1 MTGLKENFEESVAY
15 FNNTLRVNENFDV
28 LYHTFEMGGKK
39 ACMYFIDGMVKDEV
53 MQKLLQYFFGLQ
65 AKDMP
70 EDVHGVLKKFM
81 PYVEVG
87 LITSADEAI
96 RNILSGVPVLI
107 LEGYDKII
115 SIDARTY
122 PARSVDE
129 PEKDKVMRGSRDGF
143 VETLVFNTALIRR
156 RIRDPRLTMY
166 ITEAGTVSHTDI
178 VLCYMEDRV
187 EKKFLEE
194 LKRRIKKI
202 SVESLT
208 MNQQSLAECL
218 YHGKWFN
225 PFPKFKFTERPDAA
239 AAAVLEGDIIILVD
253 NAPQAMVLPTTIF
266 DIVEEA
272 DDYYFPPITGTYLRL
287 TRFVTNVLALI
298 LTPTFML
305 LMQHPE
311 WISERWQFIVVK
323 DPLNIPLLLQ
333 FLILE
338 FALDGLRLASL
349 NTPNTLSLPLSVIA
363 GVIIGDFTV
372 QSGWFNSEAML
383 YMAFVA
389 IANYTQVSLELGYA
403 LKFMRIALLVLTH
416 CFGLWGYIG
425 GIVLDVLAISFNK
438 TIGGRSYLY
447 PLVPLKPRQLMQRIF
462 RVPLPKSENQKAGR

>member
-1 MTGLKENFEESVAY
+1 MTGLKGNFDESVAY
-15 FNNTLRVNENFDV
+15 FNSTLRVKENFDV
-28 LYHTFEMGGKK
+28 LYHVFEMGGKK

-70 EDVHGVLKKFM
+70 EDIHGVLKKFM
-81 PYVEVG
+81 PYVEVD
-87 LITSADEAI
+87 LIEKPEDVI
-96 RNILSGVPVLI
+96 RSVLSGVPVLI
-107 LEGYDKII
+107 MEGYEKVI

-122 PARSVDE
+122 PARGVEE
-129 PEKDKVMRGSRDGF
+129 PDKDKVMRGSRDGF
-143 VETLVFNTALIRR
+143 VETLVFNTALVRR

-194 LKRRIKKI
+194 LKRRISKI

-218 YHGKWFN
+218 YHGKWYN
-225 PFPKFKFTERPDAA
+225 PFPKFKFTERPDTA

-253 NAPQAMVLPTTIF
+253 NAPLAMILPTTIF

-287 TRFVTNVLALI
+287 TRFVTNFLALL

-311 WISERWQFIVVK
+311 WISDRWQFIVVK
-323 DPLNIPLLLQ
+323 EPMNIPLLLQ

-372 QSGWFNSEAML
+372 QSGWFNAEAML

-403 LKFMRIALLVLTH
+403 LKFMRILLLILTH
-416 CFGLWGYIG
+416 CFGVWGYVAG
-425 GIVLDVLAISFNK
+425 VLIDVLAIACNK

-447 PLVPLKPRQLMQRIF
+447 PLVPLKPKQLLQRVC
-462 RVPLPKSENQKAGR
+462 RVTLPKSENQKAAK

>member
-15 FNNTLRVNENFDV
+15 FNQTLRVDENFDV
-28 LYHTFEMGGKK
+28 LYHVFEMGGKK
-39 ACMYFIDGMVKDEV
+39 ACIYFIDGMAKDETI
-53 MQKLLQYFFGLQ
+53 QKLLQYFFGLK
-65 AKDMP
+65 ADDMP
-70 EDVHGVLKKFM
+70 EQVHGVLKKFM
-81 PYVEVG
+81 PYAEVD
-87 LITSADEAI
+87 LMESPDEVV
-96 RNILSGVPVLI
+96 RNILSGIPCLV
-107 LEGYDKII
+107 LEGYEKVI

-122 PARSVDE
+122 PARGVEE

-166 ITEAGTVSHTDI
+166 ITEAGRVSHTDI

-194 LKRRIKKI
+194 VKRRISKI

-218 YHGKWFN
+218 YHGKWYN
-225 PFPKFKFTERPDAA
+225 PFPKFKFSERPDTAA
-239 AAAVLEGDIIILVD
+239 AAILEGDIIILVD
-253 NAPQAMVLPTTIF
+253 NSPSAMILPTTIF

-272 DDYYFPPITGTYLRL
+272 DDYYFPPITGTYLRM
-287 TRFVTNVLALI
+287 TRFFTNFLALF
-298 LTPTFML
+298 LTPSFML
-305 LMQHPE
+305 IMQHPE
-311 WISERWQFIVVK
+311 WLSERWQFIAVK
-323 DPLNIPLLLQ
+323 EVMNIPLLWQ

-349 NTPNTLSLPLSVIA
+349 NTPSMLSLPLSVIA

-383 YMAFVA
+383 YMSFVA

-403 LKFMRIALLVLTH
+403 LKFMRIILLILTH
-416 CFGLWGYIG
+416 CFGLWGFLAG
-425 GIVLDVLAISFNK
+425 ALLDILAICCNK

-447 PLVPLKPRQLMQRIF
+447 PLVPLKPKQLLQRVF
-462 RVPLPKSENQKAGR
+462 RVPLPKSENQK

>member
-1 MTGLKENFEESVAY
+1 MTGLKENFEENVAY
-15 FNNTLRVNENFDV
+15 FNKTLRVAESFDV
-28 LYHTFEMGGKK
+28 LYHVFEMGGKK
-39 ACMYFIDGMVKDEV
+39 ACLYFIDGMVKDEV
-53 MQKLLQYFFGLQ
+53 MQKLLQYFFGLK
-65 AKDMP
+65 AKEMP
-70 EDVHGVLKKFM
+70 EEIHGILKKFM
-81 PYVEVG
+81 PYGEVD
-87 LITSADEAI
+87 LIDTADEAV
-96 RNILSGVPVLI
+96 RNILSGVPCLI
-107 LEGYDKII
+107 LEGYPNII

-122 PARSVDE
+122 PARGVDE
-129 PEKDKVMRGSRDGF
+129 PEKDKAMRGSRDGF

-187 EKKFLEE
+187 DQRFLAE
-194 LKRRIKKI
+194 LKRRISKI

-218 YHGKWFN
+218 YHGKWCN
-225 PFPKFKFTERPDAA
+225 PFPKFKFTERPDVAA
-239 AAAVLEGDIIILVD
+239 ASVLEGDIIILVD
-253 NAPQAMVLPTTIF
+253 NAPQVMVLPTTIF
-266 DIVEEA
+266 DIIEEA

-287 TRFVTNVLALI
+287 TRFATNLLALI
-298 LTPTFML
+298 LTPTFLL

-311 WISERWQFIVVK
+311 WLDGRWQFIVVK
-323 DPLNIPLLLQ
+323 EPMNIPLLLQ

-349 NTPNTLSLPLSVIA
+349 NTPNTLSMPLSVIA

-403 LKFMRIALLVLTH
+403 LKFMRILLLILTS
-416 CFGLWGYIG
+416 CFGVWGYLA
-425 GIVLDVLAISFNK
+425 GIVLDALAISLNK

-447 PLVPLKPRQLMQRIF
+447 PLIPLKPRQLLQRFF
-462 RVPLPKSENQKAGR
+462 RVPLPKSEHQRGR

>member
-15 FNNTLRVNENFDV
+15 FNQTLRVDENFDV
-28 LYHTFEMGGKK
+28 LYHVFEMGGKK

-53 MQKLLQYFFGLQ
+53 MQKLLQYFFGLK
-65 AKDMP
+65 AEDMP
-70 EDVHGVLKKFM
+70 EKVHGVLKKFM
-81 PYVEVG
+81 PYVEVD
-87 LITSADEAI
+87 LIESVDEAV
-96 RNILSGVPVLI
+96 RNILAGIPCLI
-107 LEGYDKII
+107 LEGYSKII

-122 PARSVDE
+122 PARGVEE

-166 ITEAGTVSHTDI
+166 IMEAGTVSHTDI

-194 LKRRIKKI
+194 VKRRISKI

-218 YHGKWFN
+218 YHGKWYN
-225 PFPKFKFTERPDAA
+225 PFPKFKFSERPDTAA
-239 AAAVLEGDIIILVD
+239 AAALEGDIIVLVD
-253 NAPQAMVLPTTIF
+253 NSPAAMILPTTIF

-272 DDYYFPPITGTYLRL
+272 DDYYFPPITGTYLRM
-287 TRFVTNVLALI
+287 TRFLTNFLALF
-298 LTPTFML
+298 LTPAFML
-305 LMQHPE
+305 FMQHPE
-311 WISERWQFIVVK
+311 WLGDKWQFIVVK
-323 DPLNIPLLLQ
+323 EPLNIPLLWQ

-349 NTPNTLSLPLSVIA
+349 NTPSMLSLPLSVIA

-383 YMAFVA
+383 YMSFVA

-403 LKFMRIALLVLTH
+403 LKFMRIILLVLTH
-416 CFGLWGYIG
+416 CFGLWGFLAG
-425 GIVLDVLAISFNK
+425 TLLDILAICCNK

-447 PLVPLKPRQLMQRIF
+447 PLVPLKPKQLLQRVF
-462 RVPLPKSENQKAGR
+462 RVTLPHSENQK

>member
-1 MTGLKENFEESVAY
+1 MTVLKGNFEERVAY
-15 FNNTLRVNENFDV
+15 FNRILRVQENFDV

-81 PYVEVG
+81 PYVEVD
-87 LITSADEAI
+87 LIEKPEDVV
-96 RNILSGVPVLI
+96 RNVLSGVPVLI
-107 LEGYDKII
+107 LEDYEKVI

-122 PARSVDE
+122 PARGVEE
-129 PEKDKVMRGSRDGF
+129 PDKDKVMRGSRDGF

-187 EKKFLEE
+187 DRKFLAE

-225 PFPKFKFTERPDAA
+225 PFPKFKFTERPDTA

-266 DIVEEA
+266 DIIEEA

-287 TRFVTNVLALI
+287 TRFATNLLALF

-323 DPLNIPLLLQ
+323 DPLNIPLLVQ

-349 NTPNTLSLPLSVIA
+349 NTPNMLSLPLSVIA

-372 QSGWFNSEAML
+372 QSGWFNAEAML
-383 YMAFVA
+383 YMSFVA

-403 LKFMRIALLVLTH
+403 LKFMRILLLVLTH
-416 CFGLWGYIG
+416 CFGVWGYVAG
-425 GIVLDVLAISFNK
+425 VVLDVLAIAFNK

-447 PLVPLKPRQLMQRIF
+447 PLVPLKPRQLVQRIF
-462 RVPLPKSENQKAGR
+462 RVTLPKSENQKGI

>member
-15 FNNTLRVNENFDV
+15 FNQTLRVDENFDV
-28 LYHTFEMGGKK
+28 LYHVFEMGGKK

-53 MQKLLQYFFGLQ
+53 IQKLLQYFFSLK
-65 AKDMP
+65 ADDMP
-70 EDVHGVLKKFM
+70 EKIHGVLKKFM
-81 PYVEVG
+81 PYAEVD
-87 LITSADEAI
+87 LIESAEEAV
-96 RNILSGVPVLI
+96 RNILAGIPCLV
-107 LEGYDKII
+107 LEGYSKVI

-122 PARSVDE
+122 PARGVEE

-156 RIRDPRLTMY
+156 RIRDPRLTMC
-166 ITEAGTVSHTDI
+166 ILEAGTLSHTDI

-194 LKRRIKKI
+194 VKRRISKI
-202 SVESLT
+202 TVESLT

-218 YHGKWFN
+218 YHGKWYN
-225 PFPKFKFTERPDAA
+225 PFPKFKFSERPDTAA
-239 AAAVLEGDIIILVD
+239 AAALEGDIIVLVD
-253 NAPQAMVLPTTIF
+253 NSPAAMILPTTIF

-272 DDYYFPPITGTYLRL
+272 DDYYFPPITGTYLRM
-287 TRFVTNVLALI
+287 TRFLTNFLALF
-298 LTPTFML
+298 LTPAFML

-311 WISERWQFIVVK
+311 WLSERWQFIVVK
-323 DPLNIPLLLQ
+323 EPLNIPLLWQ

-349 NTPNTLSLPLSVIA
+349 NTPSMLSLPLSVIA

-383 YMAFVA
+383 YMSFVA

-403 LKFMRIALLVLTH
+403 LKFMRIILLVLTH
-416 CFGLWGYIG
+416 CFGLWGFLAG
-425 GIVLDVLAISFNK
+425 TLLDILAICCNK

-447 PLVPLKPRQLMQRIF
+447 PLVPLKPKQLLQRVF
-462 RVPLPKSENQKAGR
+462 RVTLPHSENQK

>member
-15 FNNTLRVNENFDV
+15 FNQTLRVDKNFDV
-28 LYHTFEMGGKK
+28 LYHVFEMGGKK
-39 ACMYFIDGMVKDEV
+39 ACIYFIDGMAKDETI
-53 MQKLLQYFFGLQ
+53 QKLLQYFFGLK
-65 AKDMP
+65 ADDMP
-70 EDVHGVLKKFM
+70 EQVHGVLKKFM
-81 PYVEVG
+81 PYAEVD
-87 LITSADEAI
+87 LMESPDEVV
-96 RNILSGVPVLI
+96 RNILSGIPCLV
-107 LEGYDKII
+107 LEGYEKVI

-122 PARSVDE
+122 PARGVEE

-166 ITEAGTVSHTDI
+166 IMEAGRVSHTDI

-194 LKRRIKKI
+194 VKRRISKI

-218 YHGKWFN
+218 YHGKWYN
-225 PFPKFKFTERPDAA
+225 PFPKFKFSERPDTAA
-239 AAAVLEGDIIILVD
+239 AAILEGDIIILVD
-253 NAPQAMVLPTTIF
+253 NSPSAMILPTTIF

-272 DDYYFPPITGTYLRL
+272 DDYYFPPITGTYLRM
-287 TRFVTNVLALI
+287 TRFFTNFLALF
-298 LTPTFML
+298 LTPSFML
-305 LMQHPE
+305 IMQHPE
-311 WISERWQFIVVK
+311 WLSERWQFIAVK
-323 DPLNIPLLLQ
+323 EVMNIPLLWQ

-349 NTPNTLSLPLSVIA
+349 NTPSMLSLPLSVIA

-383 YMAFVA
+383 YMSFVA

-403 LKFMRIALLVLTH
+403 LKFMRIILLILTH
-416 CFGLWGYIG
+416 CFGLWGFLAG
-425 GIVLDVLAISFNK
+425 ALLDILAICCNK

-447 PLVPLKPRQLMQRIF
+447 PLVPLKPKQLLQRVF
-462 RVPLPKSENQKAGR
+462 RVTLPNSENQK